1 MASDKSCPLT
11 RIPYPLPLSTY
22 RGEVRLL
29 MPPCGDFFDLCSDWF
44 DKTQSERGRN
54 VKHSFRTESMETG
67 PVKPPWQ
74 LAQWHTSLVRPDT
87 VFLAGPVASKADW
100 EHTFTDQEA
109 VLHTLRKR
117 INDYERERGQ
127 SEWEY
132 YKKIVNPYELVYTQK
147 KYPDFPDSV
156 CFMHPLSR
164 SYFKMVEILHI
175 TRFFEELGSGTQ
187 RLRSAHVCEGPGGF
201 IESFLDGASR
211 RRLTPQKISAMT
223 LRPNQ
228 PNVPGWKRAA
238 TFLHKHRVI
247 KIAYGEDGTGDLLSV
262 ANQDAFIRECGGK
275 VQLFTGDGGFD
286 FSLDY
291 DAQERTMF
299 PLLVASARVGLEVL
313 AEGGV
318 FVLKFFDF
326 YHEGTR
332 DLLTFLSDQFRS
344 WTLYKPAT
352 SRPCNPE
359 HYFVGKGLKR
369 VSAGALALVRSWA
382 AAMDRSAVA
391 PATESSPIITPSPL
405 SVSPVPILQ
414 RLLASSSP
422 RAPTAPNPLLD
433 ALNLAAVNS
442 QIAYLERVFHLID
455 SNQLATVKT
464 TMLAH
469 HEQVSYAWCRQFGVP
484 VYPERC
490 RVIEAAVPR
499 PLSV

>member
-1 MASDKSCPLT
+1 
-11 RIPYPLPLSTY
+11 
-22 RGEVRLL
+22 
-29 MPPCGDFFDLCSDWF
+29 
-44 DKTQSERGRN
+44 
-54 VKHSFRTESMETG
+54 METG
-67 PVKPPWQ
+67 PVKPPW
-74 LAQWHTSLVRPDT
+74 LSVQWHTSLVRPDT
-87 VFLAGPVASKADW
+87 VFLAGHVASKADW
-100 EHTFTDQEA
+100 EHTFTSEEA

-132 YKKIVNPYELVYTQK
+132 YKKIVNPYELVYTQR
-147 KYPDFPDSV
+147 KYSDFPDSV

-175 TRFFEELGSGTQ
+175 TRFFDEIGSGAP

-201 IESFLDGASR
+201 IESFLDGADR
-211 RRLTPQKISAMT
+211 RRLTPQKATAMT

-262 ANQDAFIRECGGK
+262 ANQNAFIRECGAK

-326 YHEGTR
+326 YHKGTQ
-332 DLLTFLSDQFRS
+332 DLITFLSDQFRT

-359 HYFVGKGLKR
+359 YYFVGKGLKR
-369 VSAGALALVRSWA
+369 ISAAALALVRSWA
-382 AAMDRSAVA
+382 TAMGR
-391 PATESSPIITPSPL
+391 PSPP
-405 SVSPVPILQ
+405 SVPSVLPSAPSASPSASAPLTEPLAHPVPPVSTVPILQ
-414 RLLASSSP
+414 RLLASSE
-422 RAPTAPNPLLD
+422 PNPLLD
-433 ALNLAAVNS
+433 SLNLAAVNS

-455 SNQLATVKT
+455 SNQLQSDPLQRGGLQTVKT
-464 TMLAH
+464 AMLAH

-490 RVIEAAVPR
+490 RAIEATAHRLHTPF
-499 PLSV
+499 

>member
-1 MASDKSCPLT
+1 
-11 RIPYPLPLSTY
+11 
-22 RGEVRLL
+22 
-29 MPPCGDFFDLCSDWF
+29 
-44 DKTQSERGRN
+44 
-54 VKHSFRTESMETG
+54 
-67 PVKPPWQ
+67 
-74 LAQWHTSLVRPDT
+74 
-87 VFLAGPVASKADW
+87 VFLAGPVTSKTAW
-100 EHTFTDQEA
+100 EHGFTAQET

-132 YKKIVNPYELVYTQK
+132 YKKIVNPYELVYTQR

-175 TRFFEELGSGTQ
+175 TRFFDELGSGAQ

-211 RRLTPQKISAMT
+211 RRLEPQKVTAMT

-247 KIAYGEDGTGDLLSV
+247 KIAYGADGTGDLLSV
-262 ANQDAFIRECGGK
+262 ANQEAFIRECGPK

-313 AEGGV
+313 GEGGV

-326 YHEGTR
+326 YHDGTR
-332 DLLTFLSDQFRS
+332 DLLTFLSDQFRT

-359 HYFVGKGLKR
+359 YYFVGKGLKR
-369 VSAGALALVRSWA
+369 VSAAAMALVRSWA
-382 AAMDRSAVA
+382 QAMDRPSP
-391 PATESSPIITPSPL
+391 PATEVLLSPFLGKSVRTEAATEVAPSSPLPL
-405 SVSPVPILQ
+405 PLPPPILH
-414 RLLASSSP
+414 RLLAPSSP
-422 RAPTAPNPLLD
+422 SSPLLD
-433 ALNLAAVNS
+433 ILNEAAVSS

-455 SNQLATVKT
+455 SNQLQSVKGA
-464 TMLAH
+464 MLAH
-469 HEQVSYAWCRQFGVP
+469 HEQVSYTWCRQFNVP

-490 RVIEAAVPR
+490 RTLETTRTLPVTSDFMEVGSKVKGAE
-499 PLSV
+499 

>member
-1 MASDKSCPLT
+1 M
-11 RIPYPLPLSTY
+11 
-22 RGEVRLL
+22 
-29 MPPCGDFFDLCSDWF
+29 
-44 DKTQSERGRN
+44 
-54 VKHSFRTESMETG
+54 
-67 PVKPPWQ
+67 KPPWQ
-74 LAQWHTSLVRPDT
+74 SVQWHTSLVRPDT

-109 VLHTLRKR
+109 ILHTLRKR

-132 YKKIVNPYELVYTQK
+132 YKKIVNPYELVYTQR
-147 KYPDFPDSV
+147 KYTDFPDSV

-175 TRFFEELGSGTQ
+175 TRFFEELGAGAP

-201 IESFLDGASR
+201 IESFLDGAGR
-211 RRLTPQKISAMT
+211 RRLTPQKVTAMT

-262 ANQDAFIRECGGK
+262 ANQDAFIRECGPK

-369 VSAGALALVRSWA
+369 VSSTALALVRSWA
-382 AAMDRSAVA
+382 AAMDRPAVA
-391 PATESSPIITPSPL
+391 PAPAPVAHVAPVAISATEPSTL
-405 SVSPVPILQ
+405 SVPILQ
-414 RLLASSSP
+414 RLLAPSSP
-422 RAPTAPNPLLD
+422 SPLLD

-455 SNQLATVKT
+455 SNQLQTVKT
-464 TMLAH
+464 TMLTH

-484 VYPERC
+484 VYPDRC
-490 RVIEAAVPR
+490 RAIEAAVSR
-499 PLSV
+499 L